1 MSELQSSENLIE
13 NNNVN
18 IHDFADVSSK
28 AELGKGVYVGAGSVI
43 GPDVIV
49 GPNTWI
55 GPNVIIEG
63 RVKIGSNNK
72 IFPGACIGL
81 EPQDLKYKGD
91 STEVLI
97 GDNNTFRECVTI
109 NRATFEGEKT
119 IVGSQNLLMAY
130 SHLGHNCEIANN
142 VVIAN
147 SVQIA
152 GHVVVEDRA
161 VIGGCL
167 GIHQFVHIGYL
178 AMVGGMTR
186 VDRDVP
192 PFCLAE
198 GHPGRIRGLNTVG
211 IKRQNID
218 KYNKEEY
225 LQLKKTWNLLFKSEY
240 VISDSLKIARQ
251 ENLFQSSKRLC
262 GFIELSIG
270 KGRRGPMPPLSSI
283 NKSVNK

>member
-1 MSELQSSENLIE
+1 MSGLQSSENLIGD
-13 NNNVN
+13 NKVK
-18 IHDFADVSSK
+18 IHDFANVSPK
-28 AELGKGVYVGAGSVI
+28 AELGKGVYVGSGAVI

-63 RVKIGSNNK
+63 KVKIGSNNK

-91 STEVLI
+91 STDVLI

-119 IVGSQNLLMAY
+119 IIGSKNLLMAY
-130 SHLGHNCEIANN
+130 SHLGHNCEIGNN

-192 PFCLAE
+192 PYCLAE

-211 IKRQNID
+211 IKRRNID
-218 KYNKEEY
+218 KDNKEEY
-225 LQLKKTWNLLFKSEY
+225 LQLKKIWNLLFKSEY
-240 VISDSLKIARQ
+240 VISDGLRIARQ
-251 ENLFQSSKRLC
+251 ENLLQSSASLC
-262 GFIELSIG
+262 RFIELSIG
-270 KGRRGPMPPLSSI
+270 KGRRGTMPSLMLNS
-283 NKSVNK
+283 K

>member
-1 MSELQSSENLIE
+1 MSERQSSESLIAD
-13 NNNVN
+13 NKVN
-18 IHDFADVSSK
+18 IHEFADVSPK
-28 AELGKGVYVGAGSVI
+28 AELGRGVSVGSGSVI

-63 RVKIGSNNK
+63 KVKIGSNNK

-81 EPQDLKYKGD
+81 EPQDLKYGGD
-91 STEVLI
+91 STDVLI
-97 GDNNTFRECVTI
+97 GGDNTFRECVTI

-119 IVGSQNLLMAY
+119 IVGNQNLLMAY
-130 SHLGHNCEIANN
+130 SHLGHNCDVGNS

-192 PFCLAE
+192 PFCLVE
-198 GHPGRIRGLNTVG
+198 GHPGRMRGLNKVG
-211 IKRQNID
+211 IKRQTLD
-218 KYNKEEY
+218 KKNKEEY
-225 LQLKKTWNLLFKSEY
+225 LQLKRIWNLLFKSEY
-240 VISDSLKIARQ
+240 VISDCLKMARQ
-251 ENLFQSSKRLC
+251 ENLLQSSKRLC

-270 KGRRGPMPPLSSI
+270 KGRRGLMPYFIST
-283 NKSVNK
+283 NK

>member
-1 MSELQSSENLIE
+1 MIELESSENLIGDDK
-13 NNNVN
+13 VN
-18 IHDFADVSSK
+18 IHEFADVSVK
-28 AELGKGVYVGAGSVI
+28 AELGKGVYVGSGAVI

-63 RVKIGSNNK
+63 RVKIGSKNK

-91 STEVLI
+91 FTDVLI
-97 GDNNTFRECVTI
+97 GDNNTLREYITI

-119 IVGSQNLLMAY
+119 LIGNRNLLMAY
-130 SHLGHNCEIANN
+130 SHLGHNCEVGNN
-142 VVIAN
+142 IVIAN

-192 PFCLAE
+192 PYCLAE
-198 GHPGRIRGLNTVG
+198 GHPGRMRGLNKVG
-211 IKRQNID
+211 IKRKNLD
-218 KYNKEEY
+218 KDSKKEY
-225 LQLKKTWNLLFKSEY
+225 LQLKMIWNLLFKSEY
-240 VISDSLKIARQ
+240 VISDSLRIARK
-251 ENLFQSSKRLC
+251 ENLLKSSERLC
-262 GFIELSIG
+262 KFVELSIG
-270 KGRRGPMPPLSSI
+270 QGRRGPMPSLVVT
-283 NKSVNK
+283 NK

>member
-1 MSELQSSENLIE
+1 MSEIESFENVTGE
-13 NNNVN
+13 NKVN
-18 IHDFADVSSK
+18 IHNYADVSPK
-28 AELGKGVYVGAGSVI
+28 AELGRGVFVGSGSVI
-43 GPDVIV
+43 GPDVII
-49 GPNTWI
+49 GPNTWV

-63 RVKIGSNNK
+63 KVKIGSNNK

-81 EPQDLKYKGD
+81 EPQDLKYNGD
-91 STEVLI
+91 STSVII

-109 NRATFEGEKT
+109 NRATFKGEKT
-119 IVGSQNLLMAY
+119 IVGNQNLLMAY
-130 SHLGHNCEIANN
+130 SHLGHNCEIGNN

-152 GHVVVEDRA
+152 GHVIVEDRA

-192 PFCLAE
+192 PYCLAE
-198 GHPGRIRGLNTVG
+198 GHPGRMRGLNKVG
-211 IKRQNID
+211 IKRKSID
-218 KYNKEEY
+218 KENKEEY
-225 LQLKKTWNLLFKSEY
+225 LQLKRIWNLLFKSEY
-240 VISDSLKIARQ
+240 VISDGLEIARQ
-251 ENLFQSSKRLC
+251 ENLFKSSARLC

-270 KGRRGPMPPLSSI
+270 KGRRGPMPSVVTI
-283 NKSVNK
+283 NK

>member
-1 MSELQSSENLIE
+1 MSELQSSESLIAD
-13 NNNVN
+13 NKVN
-18 IHDFADVSSK
+18 IHKFADVSSK
-28 AELGKGVYVGAGSVI
+28 AELGKGVCVGSGAVI

-49 GPNTWI
+49 GSNTWI
-55 GPNVIIEG
+55 GPNVIIQG
-63 RVKIGSNNK
+63 KVKIGSNNK

-81 EPQDLKYKGD
+81 EPQDLKYRGD
-91 STEVLI
+91 STDVLI
-97 GDNNTFRECVTI
+97 GDNNTFREFVTI

-119 IVGSQNLLMAY
+119 IVGNQNLLMAY
-130 SHLGHNCEIANN
+130 SHLGHNCEIGNS

-152 GHVVVEDRA
+152 GHVVIEDRA

-192 PFCLAE
+192 PYCLAE
-198 GHPGRIRGLNTVG
+198 GHPGRMRGLNKVG
-211 IKRQNID
+211 IKRQTID
-218 KYNKEEY
+218 KDNKEEY
-225 LQLKKTWNLLFKSEY
+225 LQLKRIWNLLFKSEY
-240 VISDSLKIARQ
+240 VISDGLKIARQ
-251 ENLFQSSKRLC
+251 ENLLQSSARLC

-270 KGRRGPMPPLSSI
+270 KGRRGLMASI
-283 NKSVNK
+283 MSHK

>member
-1 MSELQSSENLIE
+1 MSELEASEKLMGKKK
-13 NNNVN
+13 VN
-18 IHDFADVSSK
+18 IHDFADVSPK
-28 AELGKGVYVGAGSVI
+28 AELGKCVSVGPGSVI
-43 GPDVIV
+43 GPEVIV
-49 GPNTWI
+49 GENTWI

-63 RVKIGSNNK
+63 KVKIGSNNK

-81 EPQDLKYKGD
+81 EPQDLKYNGD
-91 STEVLI
+91 STELLI

-109 NRATFEGEKT
+109 NKATFEGEKT
-119 IVGSQNLLMAY
+119 IVGNQNLLMAY
-130 SHLGHNCEIANN
+130 SHLGHNCEIGNN

-192 PFCLAE
+192 PYCLAE
-198 GHPGRIRGLNTVG
+198 GHPGRMRGLNKVG
-211 IKRQNID
+211 IKRKSID
-218 KYNKEEY
+218 KENKEEY
-225 LQLKKTWNLLFKSEY
+225 LQLKRIWNLLFKSEY
-240 VISDSLKIARQ
+240 VISDGLKIAKQ
-251 ENLFQSSKRLC
+251 ENLLQSSARLC

-270 KGRRGPMPPLSSI
+270 KGRRGPMPSLMPT
-283 NKSVNK
+283 K

>member
-1 MSELQSSENLIE
+1 MSELESSENLTE
-13 NNNVN
+13 DSKVN
-18 IHDFADVSSK
+18 IHNFADVSPK
-28 AELGKGVYVGAGSVI
+28 AELGKGVYVGSGAVI

-91 STEVLI
+91 LTDVLI

-119 IVGSQNLLMAY
+119 IIGNQNLLMAY
-130 SHLGHNCEIANN
+130 SHLGHNCEIGNN

-161 VIGGCL
+161 VIGGSL

-192 PFCLAE
+192 PYCLAE
-198 GHPGRIRGLNTVG
+198 GHPGRMRGLNKVG
-211 IKRQNID
+211 IKRKNID
-218 KYNKEEY
+218 KDNKEEY
-225 LQLKKTWNLLFKSEY
+225 LQLKRIWNLLFKSEY
-240 VISDSLKIARQ
+240 VISDALKIARQ
-251 ENLFQSSKRLC
+251 EKLLHSSSMLC
-262 GFIELSIG
+262 EFLELSIA
-270 KGRRGPMPPLSSI
+270 KGRRGPMPSLISPDNL
-283 NKSVNK
+283 

>member
-1 MSELQSSENLIE
+1 MSELESFVRFTGGSK
-13 NNNVN
+13 VN
-18 IHDFADVSSK
+18 IHKYADVSPK
-28 AELGKGVYVGAGSVI
+28 AELGIGVSVGSGAVI
-43 GPDVIV
+43 GPDVII
-49 GPNTWI
+49 GPNTLI
-55 GPNVIIEG
+55 GPNVIIQG
-63 RVKIGSNNK
+63 KVKIGSNNK

-81 EPQDLKYKGD
+81 EPQDLKYNGD
-91 STEVLI
+91 YTDVLI

-119 IVGSQNLLMAY
+119 IVGNQNLLMAY
-130 SHLGHNCEIANN
+130 SHLGHNCEIGNS

-192 PFCLAE
+192 PYCLAE
-198 GHPGRIRGLNTVG
+198 GHPGRIRGLNKVG
-211 IKRQNID
+211 IKRKSLD
-218 KYNKEEY
+218 KENKEEY
-225 LQLKKTWNLLFKSEY
+225 LQLKRIWNLLFKSEY
-240 VISDSLKIARQ
+240 VISESLELARQ
-251 ENLFQSSKRLC
+251 ENLFHSSARLC
-262 GFIELSIG
+262 GFVELSIG
-270 KGRRGPMPPLSSI
+270 KRRRGLMPSAMSTR
-283 NKSVNK
+283 

>member
-1 MSELQSSENLIE
+1 MGELEFGRFTGGSK
-13 NNNVN
+13 VN
-18 IHDFADVSSK
+18 IHNYADVSPK
-28 AELGKGVYVGAGSVI
+28 AELGIGVSVGSGAVI
-43 GPDVIV
+43 GPDVII
-49 GPNTWI
+49 GPNTSI
-55 GPNVIIEG
+55 GPNVVIQG
-63 RVKIGSNNK
+63 KVKIGSNNK

-81 EPQDLKYKGD
+81 EPQDLKYNGD
-91 STEVLI
+91 LTDVLI

-109 NRATFEGEKT
+109 NRATFKGEKT
-119 IVGSQNLLMAY
+119 IVGNKNLLMAY
-130 SHLGHNCEIANN
+130 SHLGHNCEIGNS

-192 PFCLAE
+192 PYCMAE
-198 GHPGRIRGLNTVG
+198 GHPGRIRGLNKVG
-211 IKRQNID
+211 IKRKSLD
-218 KYNKEEY
+218 KENKEEY
-225 LQLKKTWNLLFKSEY
+225 LQLKRIWNLLFKSEY
-240 VISDSLKIARQ
+240 VISDSLELARQ
-251 ENLFQSSKRLC
+251 DNLFQSSARLC

-270 KGRRGPMPPLSSI
+270 KGRRGLMPSAMSTR
-283 NKSVNK
+283 

>member
-1 MSELQSSENLIE
+1 
-13 NNNVN
+13 
-18 IHDFADVSSK
+18 
-28 AELGKGVYVGAGSVI
+28 
-43 GPDVIV
+43 
-49 GPNTWI
+49 
-55 GPNVIIEG
+55 VIIEG

-91 STEVLI
+91 FTDVLI

-119 IVGSQNLLMAY
+119 TVGNQNLLMAY
-130 SHLGHNCEIANN
+130 SHLGHNCDVGNS

-192 PFCLAE
+192 PYCLAE
-198 GHPGRIRGLNTVG
+198 GHPGRMRGLNKVG
-211 IKRQNID
+211 IKRKNID
-218 KYNKEEY
+218 KKNKEEY
-225 LQLKKTWNLLFKSEY
+225 LQLKRIWNLLFKSDY
-240 VISDSLKIARQ
+240 VISDGLKIARQ
-251 ENLFQSSKRLC
+251 ENLLQSSARLC

-270 KGRRGPMPPLSSI
+270 KGRRGPMPSLMS
-283 NKSVNK
+283 NK

>member
-1 MSELQSSENLIE
+1 MSELESSENLIGD
-13 NNNVN
+13 NKVN
-18 IHDFADVSSK
+18 IHDFADVSPK
-28 AELGKGVYVGAGSVI
+28 AELGKGVHVGSGAVI

-49 GPNTWI
+49 GQNTWI

-91 STEVLI
+91 FTDVLI
-97 GDNNTFRECVTI
+97 GDNNIFRECVTI

-119 IVGSQNLLMAY
+119 IIGSQNLLMAY
-130 SHLGHNCEIANN
+130 SHLGHNCEIGNQA
-142 VVIAN
+142 VIAN

-192 PFCLAE
+192 PYCLVE

-211 IKRQNID
+211 IKRKNID
-218 KYNKEEY
+218 KENKEEY
-225 LQLKKTWNLLFKSEY
+225 LQLKRVWNLLFKSEY
-240 VISDSLKIARQ
+240 VISDGLVIARQ
-251 ENLFQSSKRLC
+251 ENLLQSSSRLC
-262 GFIELSIG
+262 NFLELSISR
-270 KGRRGPMPPLSSI
+270 GRRGPMPYLIST
-283 NKSVNK
+283 NKS

>member
-1 MSELQSSENLIE
+1 MSELETFGSYTGGKK
-13 NNNVN
+13 VN
-18 IHDFADVSSK
+18 IHKYADVSPK
-28 AELGKGVYVGAGSVI
+28 AELGNGVSVGAGAVI
-43 GPDVIV
+43 GPNVII
-49 GPNTWI
+49 GPNTLI

-63 RVKIGSNNK
+63 KVKIGSNNK

-81 EPQDLKYKGD
+81 EPQDLKYNGD

-119 IVGSQNLLMAY
+119 IVGNQNLLMAY
-130 SHLGHNCEIANN
+130 SHLGHNCKIGNS

-192 PFCLAE
+192 PYCMAE
-198 GHPGRIRGLNTVG
+198 GHPGRIRGLNKVG
-211 IKRQNID
+211 IKRKSLD
-218 KYNKEEY
+218 KENKEEY
-225 LQLKKTWNLLFKSEY
+225 LQLKKIWNLLFKSEY
-240 VISDSLKIARQ
+240 VISDSLELARQ
-251 ENLFQSSKRLC
+251 ENLFQPSARLC
-262 GFIELSIG
+262 SFIELSIG
-270 KGRRGPMPPLSSI
+270 KGRRGLMPSAISI
-283 NKSVNK
+283 R

>member
-1 MSELQSSENLIE
+1 MSELESSGSLIGDTK
-13 NNNVN
+13 VN
-18 IHDFADVSSK
+18 IHDFADVSPK
-28 AELGKGVYVGAGSVI
+28 AELGKGVRVGPGAVI
-43 GPDVIV
+43 GPDVII
-49 GPNTWI
+49 GANTWI
-55 GPNVIIEG
+55 GPNVIIDG
-63 RVKIGSNNK
+63 QVKIGSNNK

-81 EPQDLKYKGD
+81 EPQDLKYNGD
-91 STEVLI
+91 STDVLI

-119 IVGSQNLLMAY
+119 IIGNQNLLMAY
-130 SHLGHNCEIANN
+130 SHLGHNCEIGNN

-192 PFCLAE
+192 PYCLAE
-198 GHPGRIRGLNTVG
+198 GHPGRMRGLNKVG
-211 IKRQNID
+211 IKRKSMD
-218 KYNKEEY
+218 KVNKEEY
-225 LQLKKTWNLLFKSEY
+225 LQLKRIWNLLFKSEY
-240 VISDSLKIARQ
+240 VISDGLKIAKK
-251 ENLFQSSKRLC
+251 ENLFQSSSRLC
-262 GFIELSIG
+262 EFIELSIG
-270 KGRRGPMPPLSSI
+270 KGRRGPMPSLI
-283 NKSVNK
+283 AK

>member
-1 MSELQSSENLIE
+1 MSENQSFENLIGD
-13 NNNVN
+13 NNFN
-18 IHDFADVSSK
+18 IHHAAHVSPK
-28 AELGKGVYVGAGSVI
+28 AEIGKGVHVGSGAVI
-43 GPDVIV
+43 GPDVII
-49 GPNTWI
+49 GQNTWI
-55 GPNVIIEG
+55 GPNAIIEG
-63 RVKIGSNNK
+63 KVKIGSNNK

-91 STEVLI
+91 FTEVLI
-97 GDNNTFRECVTI
+97 GDDNIFRECVTI

-119 IVGSQNLLMAY
+119 IIGNKNLLMAY
-130 SHLGHNCEIANN
+130 SHLGHNCEIGNQ

-152 GHVVVEDRA
+152 GHVVIEDRA

-192 PFCLAE
+192 PYCLAE

-211 IKRQNID
+211 IKRKNLD
-218 KYNKEEY
+218 KDNKEEY
-225 LQLKKTWNLLFKSEY
+225 LQLRRVWNLLFRSEY
-240 VISDSLKIARQ
+240 VISTSLKMARQ
-251 ENLFQSSKRLC
+251 ENLLQSSARLC
-262 GFIELSIG
+262 KFLELSTG
-270 KGRRGPMPPLSSI
+270 KGRRGSMPSLI
-283 NKSVNK
+283 LNIK

>member
-1 MSELQSSENLIE
+1 MGELESSESLIAD
-13 NNNVN
+13 NKVN
-18 IHDFADVSSK
+18 IHDFADVSPK
-28 AELGKGVYVGAGSVI
+28 AELGKGVCVGPGAVI

-63 RVKIGSNNK
+63 KVKIGSNNK

-81 EPQDLKYKGD
+81 EPQDLKYNGYP
-91 STEVLI
+91 TNVLI

-119 IVGSQNLLMAY
+119 IVGNQNLLMAY
-130 SHLGHNCEIANN
+130 SHLGHNCEIGNN

-167 GIHQFVHIGYL
+167 GIHQFVHVGYL
-178 AMVGGMTR
+178 AMIGGMTR

-192 PFCLAE
+192 PYCLAE
-198 GHPGRIRGLNTVG
+198 GHPGRMRGLNKVG
-211 IKRQNID
+211 IKRKSID

-225 LQLKKTWNLLFKSEY
+225 LQLKRIWNLLFKSEY
-240 VISDSLKIARQ
+240 VISDALKIAKQ
-251 ENLFQSSKRLC
+251 ENLLQSSARLC

-270 KGRRGPMPPLSSI
+270 KGRRGPIPYLMPT
-283 NKSVNK
+283 K

>member
-1 MSELQSSENLIE
+1 MSQVDSSEPLIGNE
-13 NNNVN
+13 KVNVHN
-18 IHDFADVSSK
+18 FADVSPK
-28 AELGKGVYVGAGSVI
+28 AYLGKGVCVGPGAVI

-49 GPNTWI
+49 GANTWI
-55 GPNVIIEG
+55 GPNVIIDG
-63 RVKIGSNNK
+63 QVKIGSNNK

-81 EPQDLKYKGD
+81 EPQDLKYNGD
-91 STEVLI
+91 STDVLI

-119 IVGSQNLLMAY
+119 IIGNQNLLMAY
-130 SHLGHNCEIANN
+130 SHLGHNCEIGNN

-192 PFCLAE
+192 PYCLAE
-198 GHPGRIRGLNTVG
+198 GHPGRMRGLNKVG
-211 IKRQNID
+211 IKRKSMD
-218 KYNKEEY
+218 KVNKEEY
-225 LQLKKTWNLLFKSEY
+225 LQLKRIWNLLFKSEY
-240 VISDSLKIARQ
+240 VISDGLKIAKK
-251 ENLFQSSKRLC
+251 ENLFQSSSRLC
-262 GFIELSIG
+262 EFIELSIG
-270 KGRRGPMPPLSSI
+270 KGRRGPMPSLI
-283 NKSVNK
+283 AK

>member
-1 MSELQSSENLIE
+1 MSERESSENLIGD
-13 NNNVN
+13 NQVD
-18 IHDFADVSSK
+18 IHDFADVSAK
-28 AELGKGVYVGAGSVI
+28 AELGRGVYVGSGAVI

-55 GPNVIIEG
+55 GPNVVIEG
-63 RVKIGSNNK
+63 RVKIGANNK

-91 STEVLI
+91 FTEVLI
-97 GDNNTFRECVTI
+97 GNNNTFRECTTI

-119 IVGSQNLLMAY
+119 IIGDQNLLMAY
-130 SHLGHNCEIANN
+130 SHLGHNCEIGNN

-178 AMVGGMTR
+178 AMIGGMTR

-192 PFCLAE
+192 PYCLAE
-198 GHPGRIRGLNTVG
+198 GHPGRMRGLNKVG
-211 IKRQNID
+211 IKRKNID
-218 KYNKEEY
+218 KNNKEEF
-225 LQLKKTWNLLFKSEY
+225 LQLKRIWNLLFKSEY
-240 VISDSLKIARQ
+240 VISDGLKIARQ
-251 ENLFQSSKRLC
+251 ENLLRSSLRLC
-262 GFIELSIG
+262 EFLELSIG
-270 KGRRGPMPPLSSI
+270 KGRRGPMPSLMST
-283 NKSVNK
+283 NK

>member
-1 MSELQSSENLIE
+1 
-13 NNNVN
+13 
-18 IHDFADVSSK
+18 
-28 AELGKGVYVGAGSVI
+28 
-43 GPDVIV
+43 
-49 GPNTWI
+49 
-55 GPNVIIEG
+55 
-63 RVKIGSNNK
+63 VKIGSNNK

-91 STEVLI
+91 STDVLI
-97 GDNNTFRECVTI
+97 GDNNTLRECVTI

-119 IVGSQNLLMAY
+119 IIGSQNLLMAY
-130 SHLGHNCEIANN
+130 SHLGHNCEIGNN

-152 GHVVVEDRA
+152 GHVFIEDRA

-192 PFCLAE
+192 PYCLAE
-198 GHPGRIRGLNTVG
+198 GHPGRMRGLNKVG
-211 IKRQNID
+211 IKRKSID
-218 KYNKEEY
+218 KENKEEY
-225 LQLKKTWNLLFKSEY
+225 LQLKRIWNLLFKSEY
-240 VISDSLKIARQ
+240 VISDGLKIAKQ
-251 ENLFQSSKRLC
+251 ENLFQSSARLC

-270 KGRRGPMPPLSSI
+270 KGRRGPMPSLMPT
-283 NKSVNK
+283 K

>member
-1 MSELQSSENLIE
+1 MSELENSENLIGDKK
-13 NNNVN
+13 VN
-18 IHDFADVSSK
+18 IHAFADVSPK
-28 AELGKGVYVGAGSVI
+28 AELGEGVHVGSGAVI
-43 GPDVIV
+43 GPDVII

-55 GPNVIIEG
+55 GPNVIVEG

-91 STEVLI
+91 FTEVLI
-97 GDNNTFRECVTI
+97 GDSNIFRECVTI
-109 NRATFEGEKT
+109 NRATFAGEKT
-119 IVGSQNLLMAY
+119 IIGDKNLLMAY
-130 SHLGHNCEIANN
+130 SHLGHNCEIGNN

-186 VDRDVP
+186 VDRDIP
-192 PFCLAE
+192 PYCLAE
-198 GHPGRIRGLNTVG
+198 GHPGRIRGLNKIG
-211 IKRQNID
+211 IKRKNID
-218 KYNKEEY
+218 KENKEEY
-225 LQLKKTWNLLFKSEY
+225 LQLKRIWNLFFKSEY
-240 VISDSLKIARQ
+240 VISDGLRMARQ
-251 ENLFQSSKRLC
+251 EDLLHSSSRLC
-262 GFIELSIG
+262 EFLELSISR
-270 KGRRGPMPPLSSI
+270 GRRGPMPYLMSI
-283 NKSVNK
+283 NKS

>member
-1 MSELQSSENLIE
+1 MSELESSESSIGDE
-13 NNNVN
+13 KVN
-18 IHDFADVSSK
+18 IHDFAEVSPK
-28 AELGKGVYVGAGSVI
+28 AELGKGVSVGPGAVV

-49 GPNTWI
+49 GSNTWI

-63 RVKIGSNNK
+63 KVKIGSNNK

-81 EPQDLKYKGD
+81 EPQDLKYNGD
-91 STEVLI
+91 PTNVLI

-119 IVGSQNLLMAY
+119 IVGNQNLLMAY
-130 SHLGHNCEIANN
+130 SHLGHNCEIGNN

-178 AMVGGMTR
+178 AMIGGMTR

-192 PFCLAE
+192 PYCLAE
-198 GHPGRIRGLNTVG
+198 GHPGRMRGLNKVG
-211 IKRQNID
+211 IKRKSID
-218 KYNKEEY
+218 KENKEEY
-225 LQLKKTWNLLFKSEY
+225 LQLKRIWNLLFKSEY
-240 VISDSLKIARQ
+240 VISDGLNIARQ
-251 ENLFQSSKRLC
+251 ENLFQSSTRLC
-262 GFIELSIG
+262 GFLELSIG
-270 KGRRGPMPPLSSI
+270 KGRRGPMPYCMQT
-283 NKSVNK
+283 K

>member
-1 MSELQSSENLIE
+1 MREIESSKNIIGE
-13 NNNVN
+13 NNVN
-18 IHDFADVSSK
+18 IHDFAVVSPK
-28 AELGKGVYVGAGSVI
+28 AELGEGVCVGSGAVI
-43 GPDVIV
+43 GPDVSI

-55 GPNVIIEG
+55 GPNVIIDG
-63 RVKIGSNNK
+63 RVKIGANNK

-91 STEVLI
+91 FTDVLI
-97 GDNNTFRECVTI
+97 GDSNTFRECVTI

-119 IVGSQNLLMAY
+119 IIGNENLLMAY
-130 SHLGHNCEIANN
+130 SHLGHNCEIGSN

-152 GHVVVEDRA
+152 GHVIVEDRA

-192 PFCLAE
+192 PYCLAE
-198 GHPGRIRGLNTVG
+198 GHPGRLRGLNKVG
-211 IKRQNID
+211 IKRKNID
-218 KYNKEEY
+218 KDNKEEY
-225 LQLKKTWNLLFKSEY
+225 LQLKRIWNLLFKSEY
-240 VISDSLKIARQ
+240 VISDALKIASQ
-251 ENLFQSSKRLC
+251 ENLLHSSARLC
-262 GFIELSIG
+262 GFVELSIG
-270 KGRRGPMPPLSSI
+270 KGRRGTMPSLI
-283 NKSVNK
+283 LTKK